1 MSIIVVWNSKHFA
14 FLRGGTTSESSD
26 EPCFLLIGKFESY
39 ARRSLRCTDASTVAT
54 LWDCIQ
60 SGVSAEEVREGMAD
74 TDSALGRVQSGLV
87 HAASAETGPAGKKA
101 SADRCYATAVHRL
114 DMETSGCLVLAR
126 SPAAAKNLGEQFATQ
141 KVCEM
146 VVGDRK
152 ESYCCNL

>member
-1 MSIIVVWNSKHFA
+1 M
-14 FLRGGTTSESSD
+14 
-26 EPCFLLIGKFESY
+26 
-39 ARRSLRCTDASTVAT
+39 AT

-60 SGVSAEEVREGMAD
+60 CAVSAEEVREGMSD
-74 TDSALGRVQSGLV
+74 TDSALGRVQAALY
-87 HAASAETGPAGKKA
+87 HAASAERGPAGKA
-101 SADRCYATAVHRL
+101 AADRCYATAVHRL

-152 ESYCCNL
+152 ESYCYNL